1 MQRRA
6 LLFAAVGRLKP
17 GIGIRQAESAM
28 QSMAQDLERQYP
40 RENQGRRVSL
50 TTVAEAALNART
62 RPVVSQAG
70 AVLMTI
76 AALVLLIACANVANL
91 LLARATGRQRE
102 IAIRLAMGAS
112 RGAADSPDC

>member
-1 MQRRA
+1 MQG
-6 LLFAAVGRLKP
+6 L
-17 GIGIRQAESAM
+17 
-28 QSMAQDLERQYP
+28 AQELERQYP

-76 AALVLLIACANVANL
+76 AALVLMIACANVANL
-91 LLARATGRQRE
+91 LLARATG
-102 IAIRLAMGAS
+102 AS
-112 RGAADSPDC
+112 